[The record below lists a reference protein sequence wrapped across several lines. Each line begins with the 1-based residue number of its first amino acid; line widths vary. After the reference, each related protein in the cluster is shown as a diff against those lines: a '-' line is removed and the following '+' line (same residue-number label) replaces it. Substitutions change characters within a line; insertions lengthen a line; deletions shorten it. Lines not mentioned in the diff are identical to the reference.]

1 MKRKC
6 CENVEINFTNYINVY
21 YTSILHKSRMNRDK
35 LAYLEKVF
43 KRTEI
48 EERISKIFS
57 ENEDKEELIKQL
69 KEMLYQGGAMFKM
82 EGGNDDGIVQK
93 VINGVQSVD
102 GHTLKEFKKAFVA
115 DAISRAEK
123 IIIDGM
129 IADTSRA
136 DEDGAKEEADKSTVV
151 ARVKRLGSDKRTMA
165 KEGVEIIAAANAMKA
180 ERVKLVTAPY
190 HHPLQPTAIS
200 AVDALTDEAATKRLA
215 DEAKLLNMQTLHDLI
230 KKKTL
235 KLSTTTKLGEISTMI
250 DELEKYGTQ
259 LETALIEYKPLKPL
273 SDGNKRGYD
282 YILQNMKTTIE
293 NARQLQMSVPPTI
306 STGEAGSVMGVS
318 VIGTS
323 GAGIQPAAKTEAER
337 LAEEAEVAR
346 LAEEAA
352 TKRLA
357 EEAAT
362 KRLADEAAEVAR
374 LVTEEAAEVARLVTV
389 AEAKRLAEEA
399 MLNVIEKAVNLA
411 KLAGDE
417 LSVASIAITTMN
429 DVLATTSGI
438 ASDMRNKTRDAI
450 RKAFVMKKE
459 TVAVANEESDARKN
473 AMKAMKTLY
482 STDITLYNELR
493 HMLTEYKTA
502 MKNPLLT
509 EVMTVRDDVV
519 RVMELVEIYDTEL
532 KGEFVEIRKAEKK
545 SDADRMEADV
555 KYYLSFIYIND
566 KY

>member
-346 LAEEAA
+346 L
-352 TKRLA
+352 
-357 EEAAT
+357 
-362 KRLADEAAEVAR
+362 
-374 LVTEEAAEVARLVTV
+374 VTV

-545 SDADRMEADV
+545 SDADRMEADRMARGAEAWPEELAGILS
-555 KYYLSFIYIND
+555 KYLKYKQKYLALKAELNM
-566 KY
+566 